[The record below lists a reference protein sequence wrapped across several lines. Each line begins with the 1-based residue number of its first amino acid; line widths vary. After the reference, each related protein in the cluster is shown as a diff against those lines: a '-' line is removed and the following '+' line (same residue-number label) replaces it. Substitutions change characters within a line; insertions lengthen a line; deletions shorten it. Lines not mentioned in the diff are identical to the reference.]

1 MRLKKRNKDSEGV
14 QNNCNSDT
22 AVRNTSSRRSD
33 MYTYTLQYHQS
44 IKEETENP
52 YKHTVRERVSKNK
65 QKMRLEKEKRQ
76 RRSAKQL
83 KQRYCNQQLQYVV
96 VVPM

>member
-1 MRLKKRNKDSEGV
+1 
-14 QNNCNSDT
+14 
-22 AVRNTSSRRSD
+22 

-65 QKMRLEKEKRQ
+65 SKMRLQKEKRQ
-76 RRSAKQL
+76 RRRGKQL
-83 KQRYCNQQLQYVV
+83 QQRYCNLIPREEVIV
-96 VVPM
+96 LLTAELPETTLFVSVAEPPVM

>member
-1 MRLKKRNKDSEGV
+1 
-14 QNNCNSDT
+14 
-22 AVRNTSSRRSD
+22 

-65 QKMRLEKEKRQ
+65 SKMRLEKEKRQ

-83 KQRYCNQQLQYVV
+83 KQRYRSLQLQYVNLIPREEV
-96 VVPM
+96 IVLLTAELPETTLFVSVAEPPVM